1 MIVSALSAASF
12 SRRRFAI
19 SLFVPCK
26 ELESVAALSFSR
38 RSFASPCWALIF
50 LFDVSAPS
58 LWSVCSSFSYSCTR
72 TERLPWG
79 GDAPTSSRGGTP
91 FFMGEV
97 VVSPARFGIAASV
110 TSLTNFVF
118 DAWALSSTLLCTCP
132 SLLATFS
139 VDFIFDDA
147 FSTAGIFASPISST
161 ANSLVSPCVFKREIL
176 SIFWNALPVLDL
188 LPLPECF
195 LNSSIAADSSPFS
208 PLKLAK
214 KRCASGLDRN
224 LNFFF
229 GEYQYGSL
237 RPPLG
242 RGILRVTHPSGNP
255 SAG

>member
-97 VVSPARFGIAASV
+97 VVSPAR
-110 TSLTNFVF
+110 
-118 DAWALSSTLLCTCP
+118 
-132 SLLATFS
+132 S